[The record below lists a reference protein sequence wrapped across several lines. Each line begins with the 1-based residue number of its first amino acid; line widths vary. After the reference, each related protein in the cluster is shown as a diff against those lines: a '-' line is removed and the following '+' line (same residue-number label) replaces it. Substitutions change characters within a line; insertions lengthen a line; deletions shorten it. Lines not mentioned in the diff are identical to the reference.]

1 MPTAFRYQDPKNKR
15 EQLTVTIDGRKAAE
29 LKPKKLNELHWLHGV
44 GGFFAVFGGVASPA
58 ARSYLRSLA
67 VASPE
72 TPVRPAGGPVQVWRK
87 RVPETAG

>member
-29 LKPKKLNELHWLHGV
+29 LKPKKLNELHRLHWSHEV

-58 ARSYLRSLA
+58 ARSYHLSPTG
-67 VASPE
+67 ASPE
-72 TPVRPAGGPVQVWRK
+72 PRRRVGAGLEKESARDGW
-87 RVPETAG
+87 